1 MSNMTF
7 SHIVIEY
14 ELEREELIGE
24 FEAIVTSADYSVRKP
39 HPFIFLGALGCLG
52 VEAQTAWT

>member
-1 MSNMTF
+1 MTF